1 MITITINKSD
11 STIIIDTENQVH
23 AEFHDVKQLDMFIS
37 MLQCIFNN
45 FDFVDGDM
53 VKLEVKN

>member
-11 STIIIDTENQVH
+11 STVIINTENQVH
-23 AEFHDVKQLDMFIS
+23 IEFHDVKQLDMFIS

-45 FDFVDGDM
+45 FNFVDGDM